1 MKIEKLILGGYMENC
16 YIVYDEKTLRGF
28 IVDPGDEENFIKNY
42 IEKNNIKLEFILLTH
57 GHVDHVG
64 ASDFISETFNIPV
77 YISKTDM
84 EYINRGE
91 MVFGKIKEPDYY
103 VKEGDTIDFNGEKIK
118 VIETPGHSEGHLSFL
133 VGKHL
138 FSGDVLF
145 ENSIGRFDLPGGNY
159 ETLIDTIKNK
169 IGVLPDNTIV
179 YTGHGNITTIGQ
191 EKRSN
196 PFLR

>member
-16 YIVYDEKTLRGF
+16 YIVYDEKTLKGF
-28 IVDPGDEENFIKNY
+28 IVDPGDEGNLIKNY
-42 IEKNNIKLEFILLTH
+42 IEGNNIKLEFILLTH
-57 GHVDHVG
+57 GHIDHVG
-64 ASDFISETFNIPV
+64 ASDFISKAFNLPV

-91 MVFGKIKEPDYY
+91 MVFGKIKEPDFYLSG
-103 VKEGDTIDFNGEKIK
+103 GDIIDFNGKDIK
-118 VIETPGHSEGHLSFL
+118 VIETPGHSEGHVSFL
-133 VGKHL
+133 LDNHL

-159 ETLIDTIKNK
+159 NTLINTIKNK
-169 IGVLPDNTIV
+169 IVVLPDDTIV
-179 YTGHGNITTIGQ
+179 YTGHGNITTVGK
-191 EKRSN
+191 EKRNN